1 MKTPERLLALR
12 NAKLTLRKRDRKITS
27 ITKRLESL
35 TLEKGITLESEVQ
48 GEIQSVIVRENSE
61 MEALPILTTGG
72 FFGNSRYA
80 NISLYRN

>member
-12 NAKLTLRKRDRKITS
+12 NAKLTLKKWDRKITS

-35 TLEKGITLESEVQ
+35 TSEKGIALESEVQ

-61 MEALPILTTGG
+61 MEDLP
-72 FFGNSRYA
+72 NSDFRR
-80 NISLYRN
+80 IFWKQQVCKH